1 MEDTWAWS
9 YWALVW
15 TWTFGNGARALVTAL
30 STAVLPLVRSSSAPG
45 GWAG

>member
-1 MEDTWAWS
+1 MADTWAWS

-15 TWTFGNGARALVTAL
+15 TWTFGNGASALVTAV
-30 STAVLPLVRSSSAPG
+30 STAVLLVRSSSAPG